1 MWNYDYDGDD
11 DAKKT
16 SEIDIKQEYKHFDIV
31 KKITKNSNLKKT
43 NQYNRRPIF
52 SQDLDHRP
60 IVFIRF
66 NPEGSTDAN
75 GDNVGSCWNSK
86 KMV

>member
-1 MWNYDYDGDD
+1 MVLKKSKDMNMWNYDYDGDD

-43 NQYNRRPIF
+43 N
-52 SQDLDHRP
+52 
-60 IVFIRF
+60 
-66 NPEGSTDAN
+66 
-75 GDNVGSCWNSK
+75 
-86 KMV
+86 